1 MMNKKDN
8 KKKCEVDEMI
18 GIDELDVINGGAGGT
33 NTGTMVLYMQIVAKI
48 TGKRCPGCNT
58 SYHQLST
65 LNSTD
70 LKELGNGRV
79 RCPKC
84 NKYYAWTQF
93 K

>member
-1 MMNKKDN
+1 
-8 KKKCEVDEMI
+8 MI